1 MRLAINTRRKHIR
14 KELRS
19 EEVFDAAWHVV
30 GSRTTPGEQARLR
43 VALAKLLVELEA
55 RGVTDPW
62 ELRRRAIEE
71 ILLSPERDASSRPV
85 HQTRAADRA

>member
-43 VALAKLLVELEA
+43 VDLAKLLVELEA

-71 ILLSPERDASSRPV
+71 VLLGSGRYGAGDTLVRHHPP
-85 HQTRAADRA
+85 